1 MSKAVPTSEKDWE
14 AEEDV
19 RTLIRAQEVLGD
31 PKRKQ
36 RALAQVKKQNEA
48 TDKAEAQLVAKT
60 SARMKKVGG

>member
-1 MSKAVPTSEKDWE
+1 MARTISKPEKDYE

-19 RTLIRAQEVLGD
+19 RTLIRAQEVLSD

-60 SARMKKVGG
+60 SARMKKVTE